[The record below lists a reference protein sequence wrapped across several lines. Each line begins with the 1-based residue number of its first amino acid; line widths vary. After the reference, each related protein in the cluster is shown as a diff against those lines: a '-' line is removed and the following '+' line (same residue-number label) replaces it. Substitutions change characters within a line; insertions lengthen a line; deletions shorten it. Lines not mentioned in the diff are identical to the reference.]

1 MQIKN
6 IGAAALPALFHL
18 FAAVSGQPCLR
29 LPRCPCTLPVWPPP
43 CKDSCK
49 GRHKHAGPLAAFF
62 AAVVPLRDYPSESVP
77 FKDLCLAGAN
87 SGEKESF
94 DRAGSMGLAV
104 GEMLNCCVCLPVHSF
119 FI

>member
-18 FAAVSGQPCLR
+18 FEAVSGRPCLR

-49 GRHKHAGPLAAFF
+49 GRISTP
-62 AAVVPLRDYPSESVP
+62 VLRLRIVQP
-77 FKDLCLAGAN
+77 
-87 SGEKESF
+87 
-94 DRAGSMGLAV
+94 
-104 GEMLNCCVCLPVHSF
+104 
-119 FI
+119 